1 MYLNYVMVASMINLL
16 FPVNILMEWTFARQ
30 TKRGSPE
37 LDINFLNE
45 LILFLASLMLC
56 LEYKKFSGHYNP
68 ENLFSRTDMTD
79 NQLYISNILW
89 EQKVSTYPIEYL
101 LAILAGNCW
110 VKLLLRLRVTQKF
123 GPLFKVIQMMIIDL
137 GIFLVLWVIILIMFS
152 SSACMIFGQ
161 LHQFNEFFNVIFM
174 YLEYSLGSWD
184 TRVYC
189 NIENG
194 SNLEYLCNVGKVYTT
209 VFLLANMVLLL
220 NLVIAILTSTF
231 AFYEDKKLGL
241 YYEVLVGK
249 FPIMEYDDKYGAVVC
264 AQPPFNL
271 MILPFWWITLLP
283 WSEQMN

>member
-1 MYLNYVMVASMINLL
+1 
-16 FPVNILMEWTFARQ
+16 
-30 TKRGSPE
+30 
-37 LDINFLNE
+37 
-45 LILFLASLMLC
+45 
-56 LEYKKFSGHYNP
+56 
-68 ENLFSRTDMTD
+68 
-79 NQLYISNILW
+79 
-89 EQKVSTYPIEYL
+89 
-101 LAILAGNCW
+101 
-110 VKLLLRLRVTQKF
+110 
-123 GPLFKVIQMMIIDL
+123 MMIIDL

-283 WSEQMN
+283 WSEQMNQYLYHYNLFLCHLLYLPLGLTFTACFTIQNICYVPIAYCKHIIVLVQTLTNSDETMDEMSEKL